1 MALRNSA
8 SECVGPLNSL
18 SSASSAS
25 AAAARAGRMLYTA
38 LSPAARP
45 RPRVGGRAAH
55 LRDEGQPLLI
65 ADELPAQLHDPV
77 AQERGLLEL
86 QVLRRLLHLLLHVLD
101 QPHDL
106 VLRDGAGDV
115 GRSLLRHLAD
125 AVRYVAYR
133 LAEPP

>member
-25 AAAARAGRMLYTA
+25 ASAARAGRMLYTA

-55 LRDEGQPLLI
+55 LRDEGTPLLL
-65 ADELPAQLHDPV
+65 ADEPPAQPPDPV

-106 VLRDGAGDV
+106 VLRGGGGNV
-115 GRSLLRHLAD
+115 GRGLPR
-125 AVRYVAYR
+125 
-133 LAEPP
+133 PPAAAGGVVCCCVS